1 MRVILSINGR
11 LTYTP
16 ETKEAENMKKNFKGF
31 TLIECLIALAILGI
45 ASLTMAQI
53 YAGVSKRNRNNQ
65 IMNTSLSNQMSY
77 VERYTASEAVPIYY
91 GSTSNTPDTEAKQAS
106 TTKKPPHEKSV
117 TTNYNYVQLK
127 KVVSGKDPLEDTL
140 TTADYI
146 ADSTYSF
153 PVDVYVLLS
162 RDNKDRDSTDSNLSG
177 QYDEFFENS
186 DSTKTYEDD
195 YNLRYRY
202 LLGHT
207 N

>member
-1 MRVILSINGR
+1 
-11 LTYTP
+11 
-16 ETKEAENMKKNFKGF
+16 MKKNFKGF

-91 GSTSNTPDTEAKQAS
+91 GSTSNTPDTEAKKAS
-106 TTKKPPHEKSV
+106 TTKKPPHQKSIS
-117 TTNYNYVQLK
+117 TNCNYVK
-127 KVVSGKDPLEDTL
+127 ITKVKDGKDPLDTTY
-140 TTADYI
+140 TTADRVS
-146 ADSTYSF
+146 DSTYSF
-153 PVDVYVLLS
+153 PVDIYVLLS
-162 RDNKDRDSTDSNLSG
+162 RDNNDKNSNDSSFSG
-177 QYDEFFENS
+177 QYDDLFENPDTS
-186 DSTKTYEDD
+186 KTYEDD
-195 YNLRYRY
+195 MNLRYRY